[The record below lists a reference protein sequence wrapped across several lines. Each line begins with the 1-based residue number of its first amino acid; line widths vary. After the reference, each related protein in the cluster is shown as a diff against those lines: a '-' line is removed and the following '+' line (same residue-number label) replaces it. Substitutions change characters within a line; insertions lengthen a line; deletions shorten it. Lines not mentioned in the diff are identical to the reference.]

1 MRQLLDSAPALV
13 FLAGVF
19 LKDIYTAT
27 LWLMISLVLLVLY
40 YRVAE
45 SRWHRT
51 HVITAIVA
59 VTLGGLTLIIRDP
72 LFIKYKPTAIYGGFA
87 LALWGSHLWGKT
99 VLLAR
104 FPQKLVQFPDP
115 LWRKVNFAWG
125 LFFALSAVANA
136 LLAQWLSDEDWVL
149 AKTFGFPIAW
159 LLFVIAHMPFAAP
172 YLQSEDE
179 KNEKSEK
186 KTDVV
191 RDPGT

>member
-1 MRQLLDSAPALV
+1 MRQLFDSAPALV

-27 LWLMISLVLLVLY
+27 LWLMLSLVALVLY

-45 SRWHRT
+45 QRWHRT

-59 VTLGGLTLIIRDP
+59 VTLGGLTLLIRDP

-87 LALWGSHLWGKT
+87 LALLGSHFWGSK

-104 FPQKLVQFPDP
+104 FPQKLVQFPEP
-115 LWRKVNFAWG
+115 LWRKVNFAWA
-125 LFFALSAVANA
+125 LFFALSAAANA
-136 LLAQWLSDEDWVL
+136 VLAQLLSDENWVL

-159 LLFVIAHMPFAAP
+159 LLFVMAHMPFAAP
-172 YLQSEDE
+172 YLQSEDD
-179 KNEKSEK
+179 KTEK
-186 KTDVV
+186 KPDVV
-191 RDPGT
+191 RDPGA